1 MSVVG
6 LHIMTICALL
16 LISYFFIVVAWY
28 ALDVLIDKRR
38 SIGDKIVAGLFLTMI
53 LGLVLYLTG
62 R

>member
-6 LHIMTICALL
+6 LYIMTICALL
-16 LISYFFIVVAWY
+16 LISYLFIVATWY

-38 SIGDKIVAGLFLTMI
+38 SIGGKIAAGLLLTMI
-53 LGLVLYLTG
+53 LGLVLYLIG

>member
-6 LHIMTICALL
+6 LYIMTICALL
-16 LISYFFIVVAWY
+16 LISYFFIVATWY
-28 ALDVLIDKRR
+28 AIDVLIDKED

-53 LGLVLYLTG
+53 LGLVLYLIG

>member
-16 LISYFFIVVAWY
+16 MVSYFFIVASWY

-38 SIGDKIVAGLFLTMI
+38 SIGDKIVAGLLLTMI
-53 LGLVLYLTG
+53 LGLVLYLMG

>member
-6 LHIMTICALL
+6 LYIMTICALL

-28 ALDVLIDKRR
+28 AIDVLIDKED

-53 LGLVLYLTG
+53 LGLVLYLIG

>member
-6 LHIMTICALL
+6 QHIMTIGALL
-16 LISYFFIVVAWY
+16 MVSYFFIVATWY
-28 ALDVLIDKRR
+28 AIDVLIDKED

>member
-6 LHIMTICALL
+6 LYIMTICALL

-28 ALDVLIDKRR
+28 SLDVLIDKRR
-38 SIGDKIVAGLFLTMI
+38 SIGDKIVAGLLLTMI
-53 LGLVLYLTG
+53 LGLVLYLMG

>member
-6 LHIMTICALL
+6 LHIMTIGALL
-16 LISYFFIVVAWY
+16 MVSYFFIVAAWY
-28 ALDVLIDKRR
+28 AIDVLIDKED

-53 LGLVLYLTG
+53 LGLVLYLIG

>member
-6 LHIMTICALL
+6 LYIMTICALL
-16 LISYFFIVVAWY
+16 MVSYFFIVGTWY

-38 SIGDKIVAGLFLTMI
+38 SIGDKIEAGLLLTMI
-53 LGLVLYLTG
+53 LGLVLYLIG

>member
-6 LHIMTICALL
+6 LYIMTICALL

>member
-16 LISYFFIVVAWY
+16 LISYFFIVATWY
-28 ALDVLIDKRR
+28 AIDVLIDKRR